1 METSTKI
8 KKRTQIEI
16 SFHHFFLRIQTKI
29 HQFSNYE
36 NQAQLWKLSQES
48 TMKNLAMKHHEKPS
62 YENEDL
68 TNPLNPNWTTTGQQI
83 KNNNPSTQTDLQPQQ
98 HQYQFDLNQNLI
110 SQAKAR
116 RDNEVLRSGQWDKGG
131 AQERNRRL
139 EGQSCF
145 PHNMV

>member
-83 KNNNPSTQTDLQPQQ
+83 KTTIQA
-98 HQYQFDLNQNLI
+98 HKLI
-110 SQAKAR
+110 SSLNSTNINSTWIKIWYHKRKQDETMKCYEAASETKEELKR
-116 RDNEVLRSGQWDKGG
+116 EIED
-131 AQERNRRL
+131 
-139 EGQSCF
+139 
-145 PHNMV
+145 